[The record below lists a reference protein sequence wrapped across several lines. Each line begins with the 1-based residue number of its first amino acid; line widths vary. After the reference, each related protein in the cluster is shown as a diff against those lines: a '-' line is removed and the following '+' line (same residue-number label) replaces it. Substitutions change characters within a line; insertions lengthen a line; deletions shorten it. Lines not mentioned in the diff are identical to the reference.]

1 MPDKR
6 DEILTGEI
14 HPAEP
19 AKSVKMTEKREK
31 IREIRGV
38 PLIPQENGR
47 GALLAGGV
55 PGGLPGTGRPPS
67 AIREQL
73 RGSFAERVK
82 VLEEIAD
89 DKANKPRDRAQAIEI
104 LARYGLGT
112 LTEVSVDTVREKVR
126 LTLEAIRVHCDAE
139 LAARLIVAL
148 RPIWA
153 DK

>member
-1 MPDKR
+1 VSNSDT
-6 DEILTGEI
+6 I
-14 HPAEP
+14 
-19 AKSVKMTEKREK
+19 S
-31 IREIRGV
+31 EIRGV
-38 PLIPQENGR
+38 ALVPQPNGSK
-47 GALLAGGV
+47 LLAGG
-55 PGGLPGTGRPPS
+55 LPGNRGGPGAPPS

-73 RGSFAERVK
+73 RGSFAERIK

-89 DKANKPRDRAQAIEI
+89 NDKYKPRDRAQAIEI

-139 LAARLIVAL
+139 LASRLIVAL